1 MLWNEER
8 DERRCENATLVI
20 AMLKLLTSNETAA
33 LLRMPESG
41 MGYQVVDAVE
51 RETNR
56 TQRGVAY
63 NAELFAPDETA
74 AADRVILLT
83 KSYKEALRAASS
95 AGARFK
101 EFRLVTDH
109 RTTVLSMSM
118 RAAKA
123 SGGAD
128 AAAEEATTEGE
139 VFNLHYSRVSEFR
152 AQERLRVRPTPIVD
166 A

>member
-83 KSYKEALRAASS
+83 KS
-95 AGARFK
+95 
-101 EFRLVTDH
+101 
-109 RTTVLSMSM
+109 
-118 RAAKA
+118 
-123 SGGAD
+123 
-128 AAAEEATTEGE
+128 
-139 VFNLHYSRVSEFR
+139 
-152 AQERLRVRPTPIVD
+152 
-166 A
+166 